1 MASCQR
7 SSAVARYVITLRRL
21 GAVLISGMDQKL
33 RELRHQLEDARA
45 DLRAIESHLAKGENN
60 AARQRAQEAIVRLA
74 RLIEIE
80 KLPPRT

>member
-1 MASCQR
+1 M
-7 SSAVARYVITLRRL
+7 
-21 GAVLISGMDQKL
+21 